1 MHSKFEIYMVYLYS
15 TCCVEHKQII
25 VKSVL
30 YFDWCESTSKY
41 FKVSLACFRDCSA
54 VLCEASGQLKVVDP
68 TIEGQL
74 QPHPGP
80 DSEDLK

>member
-1 MHSKFEIYMVYLYS
+1 MHSKFEMYMVYLYS

-30 YFDWCESTSKY
+30 YFDWCESTSKCS
-41 FKVSLACFRDCSA
+41 KVSLACFRVQGA
-54 VLCEASGQLKVVDP
+54 VLCEASGQLKVIDP
-68 TIEGQL
+68 TIEGQR
-74 QPHPGP
+74 QPHSGL